1 MARHIQ
7 GFTIVELLIVILVI
21 AILAALVII
30 SYNGIRDNAIVGSLK
45 SDLNQASK
53 QMGLAATDNQ
63 NQFPSSLPSTI
74 KPSKGNVLQLTRV
87 ADSTKSWC
95 INAYGPN
102 NTIVSLDS
110 NSTVREYPCPGAT
123 IGSAVGGSVPTA
135 PRSTNLV
142 SDFSTWTT
150 SGTITYNSST
160 KEMVCSNGASGSATS
175 PLMRVDKPSTG
186 TFRYEAYASV
196 ASATRAYSGSY
207 AGSSY
212 YASDGTT
219 AAYNSAPDPG
229 PYAGNGNAPT
239 LAAPLSSWQPVT
251 FPMTLGP
258 NIIYARISIN
268 CDGGTSAY
276 TSDTRYRNPTFTVQ

>member
-1 MARHIQ
+1 MARHKQ

-110 NSTVREYPCPGAT
+110 NSNMSDYLCPGAT
-123 IGSAVGGSVPTA
+123 IGSPVGGTVPIA
-135 PRSTNLV
+135 QRGVNL
-142 SDFSTWTT
+142 SPPLSAWTT
-150 SGTITYNSST
+150 SANISYDSAKN
-160 KEMVCSNGASGSATS
+160 EMVCSNSGSGAATS
-175 PLMRVDKPSTG
+175 PLIRVDSPSSATYKYEGYATVNSTG
-186 TFRYEAYASV
+186 RASGSGVYVGTQYFSADGSTV
-196 ASATRAYSGSY
+196 ASNT
-207 AGSSY
+207 AGNT
-212 YASDGTT
+212 G
-219 AAYNSAPDPG
+219 NGSAP
-229 PYAGNGNAPT
+229 A
-239 LAAPLSSWQPVT
+239 LSALSTWQT
-251 FPMTLGP
+251 FTWSPPQGP
-258 NIIYARISIN
+258 NIIYLRLSLN
-268 CDGGTSAY
+268 CNATY